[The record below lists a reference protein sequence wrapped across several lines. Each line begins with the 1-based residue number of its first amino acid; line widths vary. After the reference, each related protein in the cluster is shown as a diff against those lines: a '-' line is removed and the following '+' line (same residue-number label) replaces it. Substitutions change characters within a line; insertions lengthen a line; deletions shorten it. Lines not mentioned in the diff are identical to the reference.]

1 MNTQALP
8 GCLIMAAGNA
18 SRFRANKL
26 AAEFDGKPL
35 IRHALEAVPKALFS
49 RVVVVTQYPQVME
62 LARGFGFEAIEN
74 PHPDYGISYTIRL
87 GTQAL
92 ADCPAILYMVADQPL
107 LDKTSVQRVVAAWQA
122 QPDQIA
128 GAAHNGKRGNPNIFP
143 RDFFP

>member
-1 MNTQALP
+1 MQMNTQALP

-62 LARGFGFEAIEN
+62 LARDFGFEAIEN
-74 PHPDYGISYTIRL
+74 PQERTYGSTSS
-87 GTQAL
+87 G
-92 ADCPAILYMVADQPL
+92 VACAKL
-107 LDKTSVQRVVAAWQA
+107 SSV
-122 QPDQIA
+122 
-128 GAAHNGKRGNPNIFP
+128 GKRAKSAGVTRFTRASVHCADRRTAIISS
-143 RDFFP
+143 